1 MTKIPLMSSSQN
13 LHSSSLLCIT
23 TPSPS
28 NQWFINLKLIWV
40 SLPSSSSIQP
50 RNFSSFHSFS
60 HAINNIKQ
68 THISNIKDLTNGS
81 SGSKFETKPT
91 SKTQNTSTSFLQYV
105 IKFVLLVK
113 IYDYSDQI
121 HPKITWVM
129 YCFHIYF
136 LLEIILAI
144 VATLARTVFPFKP
157 RFIIIIFLTNWRCK
171 GILWL
176 LCYDSL

>member
-1 MTKIPLMSSSQN
+1 MTWKITKIPLISSSQN
-13 LHSSSLLCIT
+13 LHFSASRHHHQATNDSSISNSLSFSSLFLFN
-23 TPSPS
+23 S
-28 NQWFINLKLIWV
+28 
-40 SLPSSSSIQP
+40 
-50 RNFSSFHSFS
+50 
-60 HAINNIKQ
+60 A
-68 THISNIKDLTNGS
+68 

-91 SKTQNTSTSFLQYV
+91 SKTQNTSTSFLQYA

-157 RFIIIIFLTNWRCK
+157 RFIIIIFLTN
-171 GILWL
+171 
-176 LCYDSL
+176 